1 MQKNSIRRFYG
12 LLNKTNLIFAKTF
25 KVKVFRSI
33 FDFNPTDK
41 TIITLGTFDGVH
53 IGHKK
58 IIDRILKSAQVDNLE
73 TVVITFAQH
82 PRNVLHSKE
91 SVNLLNTTAEKI
103 SQLESTGIDN
113 LIILNFDNTLS
124 ELSGEEFV
132 KTILVNQLNLQKIII
147 GYDHRF
153 GKNRASDIH
162 DLINFGKKYH
172 FDVEQISAEE
182 IDEITISST
191 KIRNA
196 ISQGNIDLANQY
208 LGYDYTFS
216 GIVVKGNQL
225 GRTIGFPTAN
235 IQVEDPQKIIPGKG
249 VYTVTGKWKNKIH
262 QGMMNI
268 GTKPT
273 IDGKNLS
280 IEVNFFDVNEDLYGK
295 EIEVSVLHHL
305 RNEQK
310 FDSIESLKNQ
320 LFLDKEASLAY
331 FS

>member
-1 MQKNSIRRFYG
+1 M
-12 LLNKTNLIFAKTF
+12 
-25 KVKVFRSI
+25 KVFHSI
-33 FDFNPTDK
+33 FDFKPKGK

-58 IIDRILKSAQVDNLE
+58 IIDKLLKNARIDDLE
-73 TVVITFAQH
+73 TAVITFAQH

-91 SVNLLNTTAEKI
+91 SVSLLNTTPEKI
-103 SQLESTGIDN
+103 HQLESTGIDN

-132 KTILVNQLNLQKIII
+132 KTILVDQLNLQKIII

-153 GKNRASDIH
+153 GKNRSSDIH

-196 ISQGNIDLANQY
+196 VGQGNIDLANQY
-208 LGYDYTFS
+208 LGYHYSFT

-235 IQVEDPQKIIPGKG
+235 IQINDPLKIIPGNG
-249 VYTVTGKWKNKIH
+249 VYVVTGKWNNKLH

-295 EIEVSVLHHL
+295 EIEISVLHHL

-310 FDSIESLKNQ
+310 FDSLDSLKNQ
-320 LFLDKEASLAY
+320 IFLDKKASLTY
-331 FS
+331 FN